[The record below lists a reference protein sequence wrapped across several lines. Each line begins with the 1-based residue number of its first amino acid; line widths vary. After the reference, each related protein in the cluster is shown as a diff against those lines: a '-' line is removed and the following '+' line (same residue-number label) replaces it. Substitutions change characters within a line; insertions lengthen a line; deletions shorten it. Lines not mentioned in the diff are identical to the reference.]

1 MSPAGN
7 SITVGEADNSLGA
20 GVYGSNER
28 GIGVWGVSY
37 SNHAGVFGESS
48 HGVGIRG
55 KGHLAGLF
63 EGNVEIHGNIQL
75 GGDAVCKGDI
85 RLADCAEEFNVAAA
99 EIADAGTVMVLRE
112 DEILCPS
119 NFAYD
124 KRVIGIISG
133 AGNYRPGLILD
144 KDKAG
149 TNRKPIGILGK
160 VFCKVDADYE
170 PIRAGDLLTTSN
182 TLGHAMKAT
191 DPRKAFGAVI
201 GKALR
206 SLERGQRLIPVLIA
220 LQ

>member
-1 MSPAGN
+1 MLKFA
-7 SITVGEADNSLGA
+7 
-20 GVYGSNER
+20 
-28 GIGVWGVSY
+28 
-37 SNHAGVFGESS
+37 
-48 HGVGIRG
+48 
-55 KGHLAGLF
+55 
-63 EGNVEIHGNIQL
+63 EIFSW

-99 EIADAGTVMVLRE
+99 ETADAGTVMVLSE

-119 NFAYD
+119 NLAYD

-149 TNRKPIGILGK
+149 PNRKAIGILGK
-160 VFCKVDADYE
+160 VFCKVDADYD
-170 PIRAGDLLTTSN
+170 PISAGDLLTTSD

-191 DPRKAFGAVI
+191 DPNKAFGAVL

-206 SLERGQRLIPVLIA
+206 AFPKGRGLIPVLIA